1 MCLRVS
7 NGCIIVPIH
16 LGLAHMLLDMLV
28 QDLSIDFEPF
38 MICRVGPQA
47 GLDMGKVEKAAL
59 HFVTSGHG
67 ILWIDGREVSLEPGV
82 VLITYPGARLQALP
96 HHAGA
101 SARLSVM
108 PCRPV
113 GDSQCDAEG
122 PDDLVMVCGA
132 LDARY
137 RASQGLFDHLDR
149 VLVER
154 LALQDEICST
164 LSMVVAELEDQQVGA
179 QAMARSLLYRCLI
192 LILRREC
199 QGSDNDIP
207 WLAALRDERMSRALG
222 LLRTRITA
230 PPSVAELAETAG
242 MARST
247 FLRRFRETFGL
258 SPRTLSVGFRM
269 EKAAT
274 LLRTSDTPIKSVA
287 ARTGFQSRSHF
298 SRSFHRR
305 FEQSPDDYRRDV
317 RAAHLT

>member
-1 MCLRVS
+1 
-7 NGCIIVPIH
+7 
-16 LGLAHMLLDMLV
+16 MLLDMLV

-38 MICRVGPQA
+38 TICRVGAQT
-47 GLDMGKVEKAAL
+47 GLDMGRVDKAAL

-67 ILWIDGREVSLEPGV
+67 ILRVDGRVVPLDPGV
-82 VLITYPGARLQALP
+82 VLITYPGARIQALP
-96 HHAGA
+96 RHAGA
-101 SARLSVM
+101 SAHLSVM

-113 GDSQCDAEG
+113 GESQSDAED

-137 RASQGLFDHLDR
+137 RSSQGLFDHLDR
-149 VLVER
+149 ALIER

-164 LSMVVAELEDQQVGA
+164 LSLVVAELENQQAGA
-179 QAMARSLLYRCLI
+179 QAMVRSLLERCLI

-199 QGSDNDIP
+199 QGGDNDIP

-230 PPSVAELAETAG
+230 PPSVAELAATAG

-247 FLRRFRETFGL
+247 FLRRFRETFGQ

-269 EKAAT
+269 ERAAT
-274 LLRTSDTPIKSVA
+274 ILRTSDTPIKSVA

-305 FEQSPDDYRRDV
+305 FDQSPDAYRRSL

>member
-1 MCLRVS
+1 
-7 NGCIIVPIH
+7 
-16 LGLAHMLLDMLV
+16 MLLDMLV

-38 MICRVGPQA
+38 TICRVGAQT
-47 GLDMGKVEKAAL
+47 GLDMGRVDKAAL

-67 ILWIDGREVSLEPGV
+67 ILRVDGRVVPLDPGV
-82 VLITYPGARLQALP
+82 VLITYPGARIQALP
-96 HHAGA
+96 RHAGA

-113 GDSQCDAEG
+113 GESQSDAED

-137 RASQGLFDHLDR
+137 RSSQGLFDHLDR
-149 VLVER
+149 ALIER

-164 LSMVVAELEDQQVGA
+164 LSLVVAELENQQAGA
-179 QAMARSLLYRCLI
+179 QAMARSLLERCLI

-199 QGSDNDIP
+199 QGGDNDIP

-230 PPSVAELAETAG
+230 PPSVAELAATAG

-247 FLRRFRETFGL
+247 FLRRFRETFGQ

-269 EKAAT
+269 ERAAT
-274 LLRTSDTPIKSVA
+274 ILRTSDTPIKSVA

-305 FEQSPDDYRRDV
+305 FDQSPDAYRRSL